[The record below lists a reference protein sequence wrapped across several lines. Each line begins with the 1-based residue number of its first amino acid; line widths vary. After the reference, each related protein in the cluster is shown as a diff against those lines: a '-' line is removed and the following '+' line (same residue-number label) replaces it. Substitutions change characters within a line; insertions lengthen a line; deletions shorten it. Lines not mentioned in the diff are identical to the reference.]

1 MPPPPAN
8 KKEASMKQATKHNAE
23 YVGDLFPSKPA
34 EEVVRQFERKRKANK
49 IMKRTIKALIGIGYQ
64 FTADKDR
71 IPNLDGLNEVCGV
84 FGDIFS
90 RHLII
95 HFKSIMDMN
104 RRRYPNTDHILFERV
119 MLTLY
124 ERDPIPTKDIG
135 NLTLFLQNNVANF
148 ASTAG
153 NKVDH
158 IKFKGV
164 APRQR
169 LAKLHALGVAKLLE

>member
-1 MPPPPAN
+1 
-8 KKEASMKQATKHNAE
+8 MKQATKHNAE

-34 EEVVRQFERKRKANK
+34 EDNSQFERKRKANK
-49 IMKRTIKALIGIGYQ
+49 IMKRAIKLLIGIGYQ
-64 FTADKDR
+64 FTADKER
-71 IPNLDGLNEVCGV
+71 VPNLDGVNEVCGV

-104 RRRYPNTDHILFERV
+104 RRRYPNKDHILFERV